1 MSIYGVSG
9 SSSGSMADALAQL
22 RNAMEQKDTGEFAA
36 SFISGHDTDQ
46 NGLLSIEE
54 TDFSKEQFNAID
66 ADGDGSL
73 SADELT
79 AEERR
84 RQEKGAFNMGMR
96 VSPTADEI
104 ASSLISQLDGDGDGS
119 LSQEELD
126 MDSDQFSS
134 IDSDGDGILSS
145 EEITEDLQARMDEMH
160 QAAMQMGASSTS
172 TTESTNGDASDVAA
186 ASASDTSETAASASG
201 TQASSSSSEE
211 EEYDEL
217 DLNKDGTVSFDELRQ
232 AMMNGTF
239 SGTLDGLSGSG
250 SSGSDSGSFVS
261 GFMRRMADQ
270 AYQTQMSQMASY
282 SDTAAAAV

>member
-46 NGLLSIEE
+46 NGLLSVEE
-54 TDFSKEQFNAID
+54 TDFSKEQFNTID
-66 ADGDGSL
+66 ADGDGYL

-96 VSPTADEI
+96 VPPTADEI
-104 ASSLISQLDGDGDGS
+104 ASSLISQLDADGDGS

-145 EEITEDLQARMDEMH
+145 EEITEDLQSRMDEMH
-160 QAAMQMGASSTS
+160 QAAMQMGASSS
-172 TTESTNGDASDVAA
+172 ATTESTNGDASEVAA
-186 ASASDTSETAASASG
+186 ATASDTSETSASG
-201 TQASSSSSEE
+201 TQAASSSTEE
-211 EEYDEL
+211 EEYDDL

-250 SSGSDSGSFVS
+250 STGSDSGSFVS
-261 GFMRRMADQ
+261 GFMRKMADQ
-270 AYQTQMSQMASY
+270 AYQTQMSHMSGSSDITAS
-282 SDTAAAAV
+282 AV

>member
-22 RNAMEQKDTGEFAA
+22 RNAREQKDTDEFAA

-46 NGLLSIEE
+46 NGLLSVEE
-54 TDFSKEQFNAID
+54 TDFSKEQFNTID
-66 ADGDGSL
+66 ADGDGYL

-96 VSPTADEI
+96 VPPTADEI
-104 ASSLISQLDGDGDGS
+104 ASSLISQLDADGDGS

-160 QAAMQMGASSTS
+160 QAAMQMGASSS
-172 TTESTNGDASDVAA
+172 ATTESTNGDASEVAA
-186 ASASDTSETAASASG
+186 ATAPGTSETSASG
-201 TQASSSSSEE
+201 TQASSSSTEE
-211 EEYDEL
+211 EEYDDL

-250 SSGSDSGSFVS
+250 STGSDSGSFVS
-261 GFMRRMADQ
+261 GFMRKMADQ
-270 AYQTQMSQMASY
+270 AYQTQMSHMSGSSDITAS
-282 SDTAAAAV
+282 AV

>member
-22 RNAMEQKDTGEFAA
+22 RNAMEQKDTGEFAS

-46 NGLLSIEE
+46 NGLLSVEE
-54 TDFSKEQFNAID
+54 TDFSKEQFNTID
-66 ADGDGSL
+66 ADGDGYL

-96 VSPTADEI
+96 VPPTADEI
-104 ASSLISQLDGDGDGS
+104 ASSLISQLDADGDGS

-134 IDSDGDGILSS
+134 IDSDGDGILSA
-145 EEITEDLQARMDEMH
+145 EEITEDLQARMEEMH
-160 QAAMQMGASSTS
+160 QAAMQMGASSS
-172 TTESTNGDASDVAA
+172 ATTESTNGDASEVAA
-186 ASASDTSETAASASG
+186 ATAPGTSETSASG
-201 TQASSSSSEE
+201 TQASSSSTEE
-211 EEYDEL
+211 EEYDDL

-250 SSGSDSGSFVS
+250 STGSDSGSFVS
-261 GFMRRMADQ
+261 GFMRKMADQ
-270 AYQTQMSQMASY
+270 AYQTQMSHMSGSSDITAS
-282 SDTAAAAV
+282 AV

>member
-1 MSIYGVSG
+1 
-9 SSSGSMADALAQL
+9 MADALAQL
-22 RNAMEQKDTGEFAA
+22 RNAREQKDTDEFAA

-46 NGLLSIEE
+46 NGLLSVEE
-54 TDFSKEQFNAID
+54 TDFSKEQFNTID
-66 ADGDGSL
+66 ADGDGYL

-96 VSPTADEI
+96 VPPTADEI
-104 ASSLISQLDGDGDGS
+104 ASSLISQLDADGDGS

-160 QAAMQMGASSTS
+160 QAAMQMGASSS
-172 TTESTNGDASDVAA
+172 ATTESTNGDASEVAA
-186 ASASDTSETAASASG
+186 ATAPGTSETSASG
-201 TQASSSSSEE
+201 TQASSSSTEE
-211 EEYDEL
+211 EEYDDL

-250 SSGSDSGSFVS
+250 STGSDSGSFVS
-261 GFMRRMADQ
+261 GFMRKMADQ
-270 AYQTQMSQMASY
+270 AYQTQMSHMSGSSDITAS
-282 SDTAAAAV
+282 AV